1 MKPISPKIELLKGY
15 YNFVLEMIEIN
26 KSLLKDH
33 DKLIPIKY
41 KLGETFIKDYIR
53 CLEATKN
60 ITNDLL
66 KSLHE
71 FNNLDIDKESLWKSL
86 LKTQTKQ
93 EKN

>member
-1 MKPISPKIELLKGY
+1 MKPKNAKIEMLNNY
-15 YNFVLEMIEIN
+15 YNFVLEMI
-26 KSLLKDH
+26 KTH
-33 DKLIPIKY
+33 KLF
-41 KLGETFIKDYIR
+41 LTFQNNELTPTEKEY
-53 CLEATKN
+53 LENLEVTKN